1 MGYWDGKRVLVTGG
15 GGFLGHNVVERLKRS
30 GVSQS
35 NLRIPR
41 SKETDLRRWDNCVRA
56 VKGIDVVIHLAG
68 KGGGIGANRAT
79 PGEMFYDNA
88 AMGIQLIEA
97 ARQEGVKKFVTAGTI
112 CSYPKFTPVPF
123 KESDLWNGYP
133 EETNAAYGLSKKMLL
148 VQGQA
153 YRAQYGFNS
162 IHLLLV
168 NLYGPRDDF
177 DLETSH
183 VIPALI
189 RKFAEAKDSGA
200 NKVAVWG
207 TGKASREFLF
217 VEDAA
222 EGICLAAE
230 KYNGADPVN
239 LGAGFETTI
248 KDLVGLIA
256 KLMAFEGDI
265 VWDISK
271 PDGQPRRM
279 LDTSKARQEFGFK
292 ARTKFE
298 DGLKAT
304 IDWYLKNR

>member
-189 RKFAEAKDSGA
+189 RKVAEAKDSGA

-298 DGLKAT
+298 DGLKST

>member
-1 MGYWDGKRVLVTGG
+1 MGFWDGKRVLVTGG

-298 DGLKAT
+298 DGLKTT
-304 IDWYLKNR
+304 IDWYMKNR